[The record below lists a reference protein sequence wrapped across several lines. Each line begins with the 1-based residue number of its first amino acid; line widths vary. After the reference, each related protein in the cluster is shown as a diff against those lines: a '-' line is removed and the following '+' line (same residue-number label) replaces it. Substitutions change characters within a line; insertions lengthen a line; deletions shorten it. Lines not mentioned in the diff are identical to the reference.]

1 MSFGSNFT
9 VSVEICQLRYNGDSW
24 SDVPPQENQ
33 DIDFSFCVPF
43 NDACVVKVKS
53 ILQFISFLPESCIF
67 QYNLFFLRLLCGCSR
82 RSSIMQCKEITNNFV
97 TFLIIFN

>member
-9 VSVEICQLRYNGDSW
+9 VSVEICQLRYYGDSW

-33 DIDFSFCVPF
+33 DIEFSFCVPF

-67 QYNLFFLRLLCGCSR
+67 QYNLFFDVYYVAVLVGAPLCSVR
-82 RSSIMQCKEITNNFV
+82 RSQTILLLF
-97 TFLIIFN
+97 